1 MEQAVELGFADCS
14 IGFNRL
20 AQPGLSHA
28 QHLEAIIDGEAR
40 SRRTALVDVVADVM
54 DDILIAGGGIG
65 GLTAALSLHRAGFP
79 VRVFES
85 VDRIQALGVGINLL
99 PHAVRELDA
108 LGLADELARNGLH
121 TDDVGVLHQARRT
134 DLGRTAWARLPA
146 TDGRRSPFI
155 AARFTPS
162 CMLRAIADIGADR
175 IHTGCH
181 LDRIDETAD
190 GVEATFIDRRT
201 GAVSATAKGSMLIA
215 CDGIHSVARRQ
226 FYPDEGMPT
235 WNGALLWRG
244 LAEGAP
250 VFDGRTMVWAGH
262 PRQKFVMYPL
272 LDLPDG
278 RQQLNFIAELRTDGT
293 ELLEREDWNQPGRS
307 RGLPSTVRRVEVS
320 VARCSGAHRLRS
332 GHVLFPMVD
341 RDPVDRWSFGRTTL
355 LGDAAH
361 PMYPIGSNGAS
372 QAILDART
380 LTGCLLSYPG
390 EPELA
395 LRRYDEVRRPAT
407 SAIVLANRGLGPELP
422 MQLVEERAPSG
433 FDQLSDVITPDEILE
448 VTDGYRKMAGFSL
461 QQLHDRPSLA
471 EMQY

>member
-1 MEQAVELGFADCS
+1 
-14 IGFNRL
+14 
-20 AQPGLSHA
+20 
-28 QHLEAIIDGEAR
+28 
-40 SRRTALVDVVADVM
+40 M
-54 DDILIAGGGIG
+54 DDIIIAGGGIG

-108 LGLADELARNGLH
+108 LGLADDLVANGITPSTLAYFTKRGEPIWDEPRGLEAGYRWPQISIH
-121 TDDVGVLHQARRT
+121 RGVLHT
-134 DLGRTAWARLPA
+134 LLH
-146 TDGRRSPFI
+146 
-155 AARFTPS
+155 AA
-162 CMLRAIADIGADR
+162 AEADIGADR

-181 LDRIDETAD
+181 LDRFVETAD
-190 GVEATFIDRRT
+190 GIEATFIDRRS
-201 GAVSATAKGSMLIA
+201 GATAATATGSMMIA
-215 CDGIHSVARRQ
+215 CDGIHSVVRRH
-226 FYPDEGMPT
+226 FYADEGMPK
-235 WNGALLWRG
+235 WNGSLLWRG

-262 PRQKFVMYPL
+262 PRQKFVLYPV
-272 LDLPDG
+272 LDLAHG
-278 RQQLNFIAELRTDGT
+278 RQQLNFIAELRTDST
-293 ELLEREDWNQPGRS
+293 ELLEREDWNRPGDLADF
-307 RGLPSTVRRVEVS
+307 LPQFEGWTFPWLDVPALISAAPGTF
-320 VARCSGAHRLRS
+320 
-332 GHVLFPMVD
+332 LFPMVD

-380 LTGCLLSYPG
+380 LTGCLLCHADDV
-390 EPELA
+390 ERA
-395 LRRYDEVRRPAT
+395 LQRYDEVRRPAT

-422 MQLVEERAPSG
+422 MQLVEERAPDG
-433 FDQLSDVITPDEILE
+433 FAELSDVIAPDEILE

-461 QQLHDRPSLA
+461 QQLHERPSLA

>member
-1 MEQAVELGFADCS
+1 M
-14 IGFNRL
+14 
-20 AQPGLSHA
+20 
-28 QHLEAIIDGEAR
+28 
-40 SRRTALVDVVADVM
+40 
-54 DDILIAGGGIG
+54 LIAGGGIG

-108 LGLADELARNGLH
+108 LGLADDLAANGLTPTTLAYFTKRGEPIWDEPRGLAAGYRWPQISIHRGILH
-121 TDDVGVLHQARRT
+121 TILH
-134 DLGRTAWARLPA
+134 
-146 TDGRRSPFI
+146 
-155 AARFTPS
+155 AAVV
-162 CMLRAIADIGADR
+162 ADIGPDR

-181 LDRIDETAD
+181 LDRFVETSA
-190 GVEATFIDRRT
+190 GVEATFIDRRSGVT
-201 GAVSATAKGSMLIA
+201 SATAMGSMLIA
-215 CDGIHSVARRQ
+215 CDGIHSVARRH
-226 FYPDEGMPT
+226 FYPDEGMPR

-244 LAEGAP
+244 LVVGAP

-262 PRQKFVMYPL
+262 PLQKFVMYPL
-272 LDLPDG
+272 LDLPDR
-278 RQQLNFIAELRTDGT
+278 RQQLNFIAELRTDDT
-293 ELLEREDWNQPGRS
+293 ELLQREDWNQPGELVDF
-307 RGLPSTVRRVEVS
+307 LPQFEEWSFPWLDVPALIAAAPGTF
-320 VARCSGAHRLRS
+320 
-332 GHVLFPMVD
+332 LFPMVD
-341 RDPVDRWSFGRTTL
+341 RDPVDCWSFGRITL

-380 LTGCLLSYPG
+380 ITGCLLSYG
-390 EPELA
+390 DDVQRA
-395 LRRYDEVRRPAT
+395 LQRYDEVRRPAT

-433 FDQLSDVITPDEILE
+433 FARLSDVISSEEILE

>member
-1 MEQAVELGFADCS
+1 VV
-14 IGFNRL
+14 
-20 AQPGLSHA
+20 
-28 QHLEAIIDGEAR
+28 
-40 SRRTALVDVVADVM
+40 VDIV

-108 LGLADELARNGLH
+108 LGLADELASNGLTPTTLAYFTKRGEPIWDEPRGLAAGYRWPQISIH
-121 TDDVGVLHQARRT
+121 RGALHSI
-134 DLGRTAWARLPA
+134 LH
-146 TDGRRSPFI
+146 
-155 AARFTPS
+155 AA
-162 CMLRAIADIGADR
+162 AIAEIGADR

-181 LDRIDETAD
+181 LDRMVETAD

-201 GAVSATAKGSMLIA
+201 AAISATAKGSVLIA
-215 CDGIHSVARRQ
+215 CDGIHSVARRH
-226 FYPDEGMPT
+226 FYPDEGTPK

-244 LAEGAP
+244 LTEGAP

-262 PRQKFVMYPL
+262 PRQKLVMYPL

-293 ELLEREDWNQPGRS
+293 HLLEREDWTHPGELADF
-307 RGLPSTVRRVEVS
+307 LPQFEGWKFPWLDVPALIASAPTTF
-320 VARCSGAHRLRS
+320 
-332 GHVLFPMVD
+332 LFPMVD
-341 RDPVDRWSFGRTTL
+341 RDPVDQWSFGRMTL

-380 LTGCLLSYPG
+380 LTGCLLSYPA
-390 EPELA
+390 EAELA
-395 LRRYDEVRRPAT
+395 LARYDEVRRPAT
-407 SAIVLANRGLGPELP
+407 SALVLANRGLGPELP

-433 FDQLSDVITPDEILE
+433 FEQLSDVISPDEILE